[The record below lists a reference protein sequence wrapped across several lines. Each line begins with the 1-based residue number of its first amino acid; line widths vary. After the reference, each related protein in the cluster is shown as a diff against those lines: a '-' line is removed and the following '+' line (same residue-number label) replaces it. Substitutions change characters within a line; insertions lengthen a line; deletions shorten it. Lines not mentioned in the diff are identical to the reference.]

1 MLPWTGS
8 SLLCRDHV
16 WLCGTLHGSGHCPVP
31 CTPPWPYNLPR
42 DWGAEPN
49 WRNKLATSPSVTG
62 RDLENPK
69 PLRVWELFFSP
80 QDVLG
85 WEGYH
90 PPSILW
96 DTSSDQVLPLSAQL
110 LTSWEP
116 ALLLHHKSSP
126 AVPSQAEGKAEQP
139 AALQQ
144 PNMAKAAGAFCILL
158 LLTALCCQSLAQ
170 SKCGHLQDWE
180 WE

>member
-1 MLPWTGS
+1 VLPWTGS

-69 PLRVWELFFSP
+69 PLRVWELFFLLKMFW
-80 QDVLG
+80 DG
-85 WEGYH
+85 KDTTH
-90 PPSILW
+90 PLFFG
-96 DTSSDQVLPLSAQL
+96 TH
-110 LTSWEP
+110 P
-116 ALLLHHKSSP
+116 AIRSSP
-126 AVPSQAEGKAEQP
+126 CPR
-139 AALQQ
+139 
-144 PNMAKAAGAFCILL
+144 NY
-158 LLTALCCQSLAQ
+158 
-170 SKCGHLQDWE
+170 
-180 WE
+180 